1 MPELLWTDA
10 HYDAPTLPPP
20 RPHSASSTRIEVPRP
35 GRTSAAH
42 GESATRLKVPVK
54 TALPSPL
61 PAPRLFD
68 PRASAALPL
77 TKRADVDDDMVISH
91 KPSAESWSAGSSTT
105 MWIRETRALPLLRP
119 LDRIV
124 ILMTQA
130 LPLVRIN
137 DSERLER
144 RAVAERVA
152 IIVVGGMA
160 LVMTMLA
167 MASALTRL
175 G

>member
-20 RPHSASSTRIEVPRP
+20 RLH
-35 GRTSAAH
+35 GTSRSVVTH
-42 GESATRLKVPVK
+42 GESATRLKVQV
-54 TALPSPL
+54 ASSL

-77 TKRADVDDDMVISH
+77 TKRADTDDDVVITD
-91 KPSAESWSAGSSTT
+91 KPSKESWSAGSSTT

-119 LDRIV
+119 LDKIR

-144 RAVAERVA
+144 RAAAERVA

-175 G
+175 L

>member
-1 MPELLWTDA
+1 
-10 HYDAPTLPPP
+10 
-20 RPHSASSTRIEVPRP
+20 
-35 GRTSAAH
+35 
-42 GESATRLKVPVK
+42 
-54 TALPSPL
+54 
-61 PAPRLFD
+61 
-68 PRASAALPL
+68 
-77 TKRADVDDDMVISH
+77 
-91 KPSAESWSAGSSTT
+91 